1 MRNRSTKICYE
12 DRLKE
17 LGYSLPEPPKPI
29 ASYVPSVKVGKLLF
43 VSGVLPIVN
52 DTLPYVGKLGREVTL
67 EQGYEAAKVAALNAL
82 SIIKSSLG
90 SLEKVERFV
99 RLVGYV
105 ASTDGFTEQSKVING
120 ASDLLIQVFGE
131 RGKHARVAV
140 GVAELPRGAP
150 VEIEMIVQTK

>member
-1 MRNRSTKICYE
+1 
-12 DRLKE
+12 LKE

-29 ASYVPSVKVGKLLF
+29 ASYVPSVRVGKLLF
-43 VSGVLPIVN
+43 VSGVLPLVN
-52 DTLPYVGKLGREVTL
+52 DRPLYTGKLGREVTL

-90 SLEKVERFV
+90 SLEKVRRVV

-105 ASTDGFTEQSKVING
+105 ASVEGFNEQPKVVNG
-120 ASDLLIQVFGE
+120 ASDLLIQVFGDK
-131 RGKHARVAV
+131 GKHSRVAV
-140 GVAELPRGAP
+140 GVMELPRGAP